1 MPGAH
6 GFDTA
11 KYRDDPKA
19 IADYLN
25 VALSTE
31 DPFLI
36 TRAIGNMVR
45 AQGMTRFS
53 RKAAMRRDSLIRTFT
68 SEASPAF
75 DTVVK
80 LLIAL
85 DVQLVAKPAIRMRPE
100 AKQEP

>member
-36 TRAIGNMVR
+36 MRAIGNMVR
-45 AQGMTRFS
+45 AQGTTRFS
-53 RKAAMRRDSLIRTFT
+53 RKAGMRRDSLIKTFT
-68 SEASPAF
+68 SETSPAF
-75 DTVVK
+75 DTAIR

-85 DVQLVAKPAIRMRPE
+85 DVQLVAKPVIRVRPKVE
-100 AKQEP
+100 EEL

>member
-53 RKAAMRRDSLIRTFT
+53 RKAAMRRDNLIRTFT

-85 DVQLVAKPAIRMRPE
+85 DVQLVAKPAMRVRPE
-100 AKQEP
+100 AKKEP

>member
-6 GFDTA
+6 GFDTT

-19 IADYLN
+19 IAEYLN

-53 RKAAMRRDSLIRTFT
+53 RKAGMRRDSLIRTFT

-85 DVQLVAKPAIRMRPE
+85 DIQLTAKPAPGLGR
-100 AKQEP
+100 EPKEKA